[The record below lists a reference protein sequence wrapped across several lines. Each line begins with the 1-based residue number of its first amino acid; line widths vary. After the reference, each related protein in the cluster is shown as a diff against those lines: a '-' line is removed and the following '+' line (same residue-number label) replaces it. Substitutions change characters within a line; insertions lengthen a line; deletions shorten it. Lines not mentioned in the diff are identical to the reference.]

1 MISRR
6 TKETEARRARVLVV
20 VADLQR
26 KGGSE
31 AVTLARVS
39 KAARVSTGSIYHQFG
54 DKDGLL
60 DAAFESL
67 ILEYRAYVLE
77 RVTSEGSTARRYV
90 TALVS
95 AHLAWVFDHP
105 DEARTLFRTRRALS
119 GERARAARRAT
130 GAFASEVLGGLRKVA
145 RRGEVVVLPNAY
157 ASAVVLGPAQEIVRQ
172 WLGGRLPDLD
182 PAEAIRTLSEAAWR
196 AVKGPGSRA

>member
-6 TKETEARRARVLVV
+6 TKETEGRRARVLNVV
-20 VADLQR
+20 IDLQR

-31 AVTLARVS
+31 AITLARVS

-67 ILEYRAYVLE
+67 ILDYRAYVLD
-77 RVTSEGSTARRYV
+77 RVTSEGNTARRYV
-90 TALVS
+90 SALVS

-119 GERARAARRAT
+119 GERAQAARRAT
-130 GAFASEVLGGLRKVA
+130 GAFAAEVLGGLRKVA
-145 RRGEVVVLPNAY
+145 RSGEVVALPSAY
-157 ASAVVLGPAQEIVRQ
+157 AAAVVLGPAQEIVRQ

-182 PAEAIRTLSEAAWR
+182 PAEAIRALSEAAWR
-196 AVKGPGSRA
+196 AVKSP

>member
-6 TKETEARRARVLVV
+6 TKETEARRARVLSV

-67 ILEYRAYVLE
+67 IVEYRAHVLA
-77 RVTSEGSTARRYV
+77 RVAGEGSTARRYV

-105 DEARTLFRTRRALS
+105 DEARTLFRTRRVLS
-119 GERARAARRAT
+119 GDRAQAARRAT

-145 RRGEVVVLPNAY
+145 RPGEVMVLPNAY

-196 AVKGPGSRA
+196 AVKGPGPRA